1 MEVVPG
7 TQESRELA
15 RRFLRCVLL
24 RFKKRDMAPIVR
36 LNGVDFVPG
45 TYFPDDF
52 EQIGETPAEFVL
64 RGPSHTS
71 VGMHPAL
78 RHECSG
84 CKALV
89 CLATDRDSRVLA
101 SPVLAK
107 RWIVLCGLCA
117 SDPATN

>member
-24 RFKKRDMAPIVR
+24 RFKKRDTAPTAR
-36 LNGVDFVPG
+36 ASSAVDFVPG
-45 TYFPDDF
+45 TYFSDDS
-52 EQIGETPAEFVL
+52 EPVAETPAEFVL

-84 CKALV
+84 CRALV
-89 CLATDRDSRVLA
+89 CLATDRDSRVIS
-101 SPVLAK
+101 SPVLAR
-107 RWIVLCGLCA
+107 RWIILCGSCA
-117 SDPATN
+117 STI